1 MVYREIID
9 ESDVYIDVRRGLRR
23 IHPAPRS
30 KVPKG
35 KVVTDVDDN
44 LAAGEESLIDPGDD
58 KKDPH
63 QAMRRHATSVDTH
76 AHEINGRPEDLR
88 RHSSTAYT
96 SDREGGQKK
105 QKPQIR
111 DHLKHLGPS
120 NLASRPRQTRYNTVK
135 IKPGSGT
142 LGDAMSK
149 ASDNTD
155 TTPRNSIAGQG
166 GVGAGLLNS
175 AGKDAKDGVLAVA
188 AGYGSIPSGASPP
201 SPNKSR
207 KGLVALAENAT
218 RGRDEDSPSENR
230 TKSKHGSRANS
241 HSTIGSMHSGTKSPR
256 NNQRGIARSGSITE
270 QIIEAGGIRKTVLE
284 MTSSS
289 DSGEGGAQVQA
300 GGSSD
305 VIDGGKEN
313 NQPGD
318 SKRKKRKRKARKG
331 ANKEGEDTPL
341 LGNGH

>member
-1 MVYREIID
+1 MN
-9 ESDVYIDVRRGLRR
+9 
-23 IHPAPRS
+23 PAPNQR
-30 KVPKG
+30 VPKG
-35 KVVTDVDDN
+35 QVVTDVDDT
-44 LAAGEESLIDPGDD
+44 LANREEALIDVGDD

-63 QAMRRHATSVDTH
+63 QALRRHATSTDARAREV
-76 AHEINGRPEDLR
+76 NGRPEDLR

-96 SDREGGQKK
+96 SDRDGGQKK
-105 QKPQIR
+105 PRPQIR

-135 IKPGSGT
+135 IKPGTGT

-149 ASDNTD
+149 ASENSDI
-155 TTPRNSIAGQG
+155 TPRNSIAAQG

-207 KGLVALAENAT
+207 RVLSALTEDDT
-218 RGRDEDSPSENR
+218 RGREDGSPSEDR
-230 TKSKHGSRANS
+230 TRSNHRSRGTSKS
-241 HSTIGSMHSGTKSPR
+241 TLGSMHSGTKSPR
-256 NNQRGIARSGSITE
+256 KSQRGATRSGSITE
-270 QIIEAGGIRKTVLE
+270 QIIDAGGIKKTVLE

-289 DSGEGGAQVQA
+289 DSGEGGAQVQ
-300 GGSSD
+300 GEGPSD
-305 VIDGGKEN
+305 AADGRKEN
-313 NQPGD
+313 NQSGD
-318 SKRKKRKRKARKG
+318 SKRKKRRRRRKG
-331 ANKEGEDTPL
+331 GGGENEATPL

>member
-1 MVYREIID
+1 MN
-9 ESDVYIDVRRGLRR
+9 
-23 IHPAPRS
+23 PAPKSR
-30 KVPKG
+30 VPKG
-35 KVVTDVDDN
+35 HVVTNLEDN
-44 LAAGEESLIDPGDD
+44 IADGEEALIDLGED

-63 QAMRRHATSVDTH
+63 PALRRHATSVDPR
-76 AHEINGRPEDLR
+76 AAEVNGRPEDLR
-88 RHSSTAYT
+88 RNSSTAYT

-105 QKPQIR
+105 PKPQLR

-149 ASDNTD
+149 ASDNSD
-155 TTPRNSIAGQG
+155 TTPRNSIAAQG

-207 KGLVALAENAT
+207 RGLASLAENDA
-218 RGRDEDSPSENR
+218 RGREEDGPSENR
-230 TKSKHGSRANS
+230 PRSRHRS
-241 HSTIGSMHSGTKSPR
+241 RVSSESTLGSMHSGTKSPQK
-256 NNQRGIARSGSITE
+256 NKKGTARSGSITE
-270 QIIEAGGIRKTVLE
+270 QIVDAGGIKKTVLE

-289 DSGEGGAQVQA
+289 DSGEGGAQVQ
-300 GGSSD
+300 G
-305 VIDGGKEN
+305 DGPSETMEDRKEN
-313 NQPGD
+313 NQPSD
-318 SKRKKRKRKARKG
+318 SKRKKRRRRARKG
-331 ANKEGEDTPL
+331 GGGNEDTPL

>member
-1 MVYREIID
+1 MN
-9 ESDVYIDVRRGLRR
+9 
-23 IHPAPRS
+23 PAPKSR
-30 KVPKG
+30 VPKG
-35 KVVTDVDDN
+35 QVVTDVDDN
-44 LAAGEESLIDPGDD
+44 LAGGEEALIDLGED

-63 QAMRRHATSVDTH
+63 QAMRRHATGIDTH
-76 AHEINGRPEDLR
+76 AHETNGRPEDLR

-105 QKPQIR
+105 PKPQLR

-149 ASDNTD
+149 ASDNSD
-155 TTPRNSIAGQG
+155 NTPRNSIAAQG

-188 AGYGSIPSGASPP
+188 AGYGSIPPGASPP
-201 SPNKSR
+201 SPNKTR
-207 KGLVALAENAT
+207 KGLATLAENGA
-218 RGRDEDSPSENR
+218 GAHEEESPSEIR
-230 TKSKHGSRANS
+230 ARSKHRSRANS
-241 HSTIGSMHSGTKSPR
+241 ESTLGSMHSGTKSPQK
-256 NNQRGIARSGSITE
+256 NQRGTARSGSITE
-270 QIIEAGGIRKTVLE
+270 QIVDAGGIKKTVLE

-289 DSGEGGAQVQA
+289 DSGEGGAQVQ
-300 GGSSD
+300 GDGPSD
-305 VIDGGKEN
+305 VFDGRKEN
-313 NQPGD
+313 NQPGE
-318 SKRKKRKRKARKG
+318 SKRKKRRRRAKKAGG
-331 ANKEGEDTPL
+331 AGEDTPL

>member
-1 MVYREIID
+1 MRK
-9 ESDVYIDVRRGLRR
+9 GLRR
-23 IHPAPRS
+23 INPAPKSR
-30 KVPKG
+30 VPKG
-35 KVVTDVDDN
+35 QVVTDVDSN
-44 LAAGEESLIDPGDD
+44 VAEGEEALIDLGED

-63 QAMRRHATSVDTH
+63 QAMRRHATSIDTR
-76 AHEINGRPEDLR
+76 APEANGRPEDLR
-88 RHSSTAYT
+88 RHSSTAFT

-105 QKPQIR
+105 LKPQIR
-111 DHLKHLGPS
+111 DHFKHLGPS

-135 IKPGSGT
+135 IKPGAGT

-149 ASDNTD
+149 ASENSD
-155 TTPRNSIAGQG
+155 TTPRNSIATQG

-207 KGLVALAENAT
+207 RGLAALAENGSPG
-218 RGRDEDSPSENR
+218 RGEDSPSENR
-230 TKSKHGSRANS
+230 TRSKQKSRSNS
-241 HSTIGSMHSGTKSPR
+241 QSTLGSMHSGTKSPKKNKR
-256 NNQRGIARSGSITE
+256 SAARSGSITE
-270 QIIEAGGIRKTVLE
+270 QIVDAGGIKKTVLE

-300 GGSSD
+300 DGASD
-305 VIDGGKEN
+305 AVDGKKEN

-318 SKRKKRKRKARKG
+318 SKKKKRRRRPKKNGG
-331 ANKEGEDTPL
+331 ADSEDTPL

>member
-1 MVYREIID
+1 MQK
-9 ESDVYIDVRRGLRR
+9 GLRR
-23 IHPAPRS
+23 QNPAPKSR
-30 KVPKG
+30 VPKG
-35 KVVTDVDDN
+35 QVVTDVDND
-44 LAAGEESLIDPGDD
+44 LGDGEEALIDLGED

-63 QAMRRHATSVDTH
+63 QALRRHATSIDTH
-76 AHEINGRPEDLR
+76 AHETNGRPEDLR
-88 RHSSTAYT
+88 RHSSTTYL

-105 QKPQIR
+105 PKPQIR

-149 ASDNTD
+149 ASDNSD
-155 TTPRNSIAGQG
+155 TTPRNSVAAQG

-201 SPNKSR
+201 TPNKSR
-207 KGLVALAENAT
+207 RGLATLAENSH
-218 RGRDEDSPSENR
+218 REREEESPSGHR
-230 TKSKHGSRANS
+230 KGSKPRSRANS
-241 HSTIGSMHSGTKSPR
+241 DSTLGSMHSGTKSPQR
-256 NNQRGIARSGSITE
+256 NKRGTARSGSITE
-270 QIIEAGGIRKTVLE
+270 QIVDAGGFKKTVLE

-300 GGSSD
+300 D
-305 VIDGGKEN
+305 DGRSEAVDDGRKEN

-318 SKRKKRKRKARKG
+318 SSKKKKRRRKTRKG
-331 ANKEGEDTPL
+331 GGSGNSEDTPL
-341 LGNGH
+341 LGSNGH

>member
-1 MVYREIID
+1 MN
-9 ESDVYIDVRRGLRR
+9 
-23 IHPAPRS
+23 PAPKSR
-30 KVPKG
+30 VPKG
-35 KVVTDVDDN
+35 QVIVSAEDN
-44 LAAGEESLIDPGDD
+44 LADGEEALIDLSED

-63 QAMRRHATSVDTH
+63 QAMRRHATSADIR
-76 AHEINGRPEDLR
+76 APEANGRPEDLR
-88 RHSSTAYT
+88 RHSSTFHT

-149 ASDNTD
+149 ASDKSD
-155 TTPRNSIAGQG
+155 TPRSSIAAQG
-166 GVGAGLLNS
+166 GVGARLLNS

-201 SPNKSR
+201 TPNKSR
-207 KGLVALAENAT
+207 RGLVALAENA
-218 RGRDEDSPSENR
+218 DDSPSENR
-230 TKSKHGSRANS
+230 PRSKHRSRANS
-241 HSTIGSMHSGTKSPR
+241 NSTLGSMHSGTKSPQK
-256 NNQRGIARSGSITE
+256 NNRGTARSGSITE
-270 QIIEAGGIRKTVLE
+270 QIVDAGGIKKTILE

-289 DSGEGGAQVQA
+289 DSGEGGAQVQ
-300 GGSSD
+300 GDGPSD
-305 VIDGGKEN
+305 VIDARKEN
-313 NQPGD
+313 NQPSE
-318 SKRKKRKRKARKG
+318 SKRKKRRRKPKRG
-331 ANKEGEDTPL
+331 GSEDTPL